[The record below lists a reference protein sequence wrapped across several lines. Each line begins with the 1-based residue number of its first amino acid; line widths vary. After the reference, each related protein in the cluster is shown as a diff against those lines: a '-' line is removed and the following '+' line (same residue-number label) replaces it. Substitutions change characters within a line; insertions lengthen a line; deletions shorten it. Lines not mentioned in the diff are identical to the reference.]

1 MIELDDMYA
10 TMKELESYAK
20 CRKSEV
26 CRLRKYDDRS
36 WGECE
41 KLRFDRLYLWIY
53 ESFIRIFGFEDDM
66 VIESDFLIFFDIM

>member
-10 TMKELESYAK
+10 TVKKLESDTK
-20 CRKSEV
+20 SRESEV
-26 CRLRKYDDRS
+26 RRLRKYDDRS

-53 ESFIRIFGFEDDM
+53 ESFIGIFSFEDDM
-66 VIESDFLIFFDIM
+66 MIESDFLIFLDIM